1 VLALQ
6 PFQPDFLYVLGVIA
20 AQQGKQDKAL
30 AAFEK
35 VTQINPKEADAHFE
49 IGRIWMQR
57 KDRAKALAAFRKASE
72 LDPDDADYK
81 RAVAETSS
89 PEEIKRKN

>member
-20 AQQGKQDKAL
+20 AQQGEQDEAL

-57 KDRAKALAAFRKASE
+57 KDRTKALAAFRKASE